1 MHTLK
6 YVIRCVWEGI
16 KGFLMADSKEPE
28 CYWGFGLITGF
39 LMVFFITGVY
49 YKSDG
54 QEMLQQIL
62 KNLGI
67 YLGIILGIAILIDL
81 IRAIASWK
89 K

>member
-1 MHTLK
+1 
-6 YVIRCVWEGI
+6 
-16 KGFLMADSKEPE
+16 
-28 CYWGFGLITGF
+28 
-39 LMVFFITGVY
+39 MVFFITGVY

-54 QEMLQQIL
+54 QKMLQQIL

>member
-1 MHTLK
+1 M
-6 YVIRCVWEGI
+6 GI
-16 KGFLMADSKEPE
+16 WIDYRISH
-28 CYWGFGLITGF
+28 
-39 LMVFFITGVY
+39 VFFINGVY

>member
-1 MHTLK
+1 M
-6 YVIRCVWEGI
+6 
-16 KGFLMADSKEPE
+16 FFAASKRQPL
-28 CYWGFGLITGF
+28 WGFGLITGF
-39 LMVFFITGVY
+39 LMFFFINGVY